1 MSNLN
6 KEKIIEQLKSVY
18 DPEFPLVDIYT
29 LGLFYD
35 IKVDKKS
42 NTVNILMTF
51 TTPSCPMSEMLQEMT
66 KNAIREEFPW
76 VEINIEITF
85 DPMRKIDMI
94 KDEDLQRMFM

>member
-1 MSNLN
+1 MNN
-6 KEKIIEQLKSVY
+6 WNIEKIIEQLKSVY

-35 IKVDKKS
+35 IKFDEELNKID
-42 NTVNILMTF
+42 ILMTF

-76 VEINIEITF
+76 VEIIIEITF
-85 DPMRKIDMI
+85 DPMWKIEMI

>member
-1 MSNLN
+1 MNNLN
-6 KEKIIEQLKSVY
+6 NEKIIEQLKTIY

-35 IKVDKKS
+35 IKFDEHSNKVDL
-42 NTVNILMTF
+42 LMTF

-76 VEINIEITF
+76 IEINIEITF
-85 DPMRKIDMI
+85 DPMRKIEMI